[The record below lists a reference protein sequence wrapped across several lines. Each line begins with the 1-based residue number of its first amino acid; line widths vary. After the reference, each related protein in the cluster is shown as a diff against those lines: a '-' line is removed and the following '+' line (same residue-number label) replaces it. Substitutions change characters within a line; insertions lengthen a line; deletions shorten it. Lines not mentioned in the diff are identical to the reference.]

1 MFVPNDEQLN
11 THSFMDV
18 IIVCPIHLF
27 QPKKKK
33 KSNTSKR
40 PCHVFPPTLKS
51 KLPYFVCI
59 PKKKPL
65 IMSFTLV
72 IPPYSLLGL
81 SKSCLVAY
89 LFFGDEIFTYHCPWH
104 DFLKLA
110 SRGYSNYLGSSPFI
124 NPLGT
129 SFFWIIRCLMQNSF
143 LLLKKRN

>member
-33 KSNTSKR
+33 KIQYFQTPMS
-40 PCHVFPPTLKS
+40 CLPTDIEIKIALFCMH
-51 KLPYFVCI
+51 PQ
-59 PKKKPL
+59 KKPL

-89 LFFGDEIFTYHCPWH
+89 LFFGDEIFTYHCP
-104 DFLKLA
+104 
-110 SRGYSNYLGSSPFI
+110 
-124 NPLGT
+124 
-129 SFFWIIRCLMQNSF
+129 
-143 LLLKKRN
+143 

>member
-1 MFVPNDEQLN
+1 MSLPTDIE
-11 THSFMDV
+11 
-18 IIVCPIHLF
+18 IKIALF
-27 QPKKKK
+27 CMHPQ
-33 KSNTSKR
+33 
-40 PCHVFPPTLKS
+40 
-51 KLPYFVCI
+51 
-59 PKKKPL
+59 KKPL
-65 IMSFTLV
+65 IMSFTVV

-110 SRGYSNYLGSSPFI
+110 SLGYSNYLGSSPFI

-143 LLLKKRN
+143 LLLKKKKILKKKKEFPSMFWPNKKQILLMYLRLVHFIFLIIF